1 MYKGIL
7 VTCIQDA
14 VKHRWSVIA
23 FEHHDDSLVRWLQEH
38 GGVLKHILGVHILL
52 CETRIL
58 WLPWGI
64 IKDMED
70 HEC

>member
-1 MYKGIL
+1 
-7 VTCIQDA
+7 
-14 VKHRWSVIA
+14 
-23 FEHHDDSLVRWLQEH
+23 LVRWLQEL
-38 GGVLKHILGVHILL
+38 GGVVRWILSVHIITSI

-70 HEC
+70 HRC